1 MTASSRRDRKLYR
14 DPHDQAIA
22 GVASGVAKY
31 FDIDTTLVRAVWVAL
46 GVGGV
51 GIVLYVVLWI
61 MLEEE
66 PANLED

>member
-14 DPHDQAIA
+14 DPRDQAIA

-31 FDIDTTLVRAVWVAL
+31 FDIDTPLVRAVWVVL

-51 GIVLYVVLWI
+51 GIILYVVLWI